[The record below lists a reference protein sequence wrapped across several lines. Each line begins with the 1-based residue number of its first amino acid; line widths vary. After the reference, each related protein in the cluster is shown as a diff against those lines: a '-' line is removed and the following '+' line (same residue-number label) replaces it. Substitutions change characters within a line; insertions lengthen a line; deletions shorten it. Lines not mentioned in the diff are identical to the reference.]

1 MEIGNQI
8 KQLRLRRGI
17 TQEAMAQHFGITP
30 QAVSKW
36 ERGAA
41 TPDISM
47 LPELSAYFGV
57 TIDELFA
64 LSDETRMDRIQNMIW
79 DVRYFDPAQVASER
93 TFLLEKGKREPEN
106 DKVYELLAEIELHL
120 AQEHRH
126 LAEDY
131 AKEALCRN
139 PASKAAHA
147 DLVEAMG
154 GRFGDWYVS
163 NHLRLIDF
171 YKEFVEAHPEVGR
184 AYLWLMDHLLDA
196 GRIEEAES
204 YCRRYQQVDDTFRS
218 LLYRGN
224 VLWHKGEKDR
234 AREVWAEMAETF
246 PDDWMVFLNLG
257 DISARIGEYDQAKQ
271 YYKTAIQIQSAP
283 RFTDAYE
290 SIAQVCELQGN
301 FQEAID
307 VLKEELEV
315 MRKEWNVT
323 SGETMDVVLRSITR
337 LEQKQK
343 KQAN

>member
-17 TQEAMAQHFGITP
+17 TQEAMAQHFGITA

-41 TPDISM
+41 TPDIGM

-64 LSDETRMDRIQNMIW
+64 LSDETRMERIQNMIW
-79 DVRYFDPAQVASER
+79 DVRYFDLAEVDTER
-93 TFLLEKGKREPEN
+93 RFLLEKGKREPEN

-120 AQEHRH
+120 ATEHRNI
-126 LAEDY
+126 AEEY
-131 AKEALCRN
+131 AKEAIRRN
-139 PASKAAHA
+139 PESKAAHA

-154 GRFGDWYVS
+154 GRYGDWYVS

-171 YKEFVEAHPEVGR
+171 YTEFVEAHPEVGR

-196 GRIEEAES
+196 GRIEEAEA

-218 LLYRGN
+218 LLYQGN
-224 VLWHKGEKDR
+224 VLWHKGEQDR
-234 AREVWAEMAETF
+234 AREVWAEMAEKF
-246 PDDWMVFLNLG
+246 SQDWMVFLNLG
-257 DISARIGEYDQAKQ
+257 DISARIGEYEQAKH
-271 YYKTAIQIQSAP
+271 YYKKAIRVQAAP

-301 FQEAID
+301 LQEAID

-315 MRKEWNVT
+315 QKTEWHVT
-323 SGETMDVVLRSITR
+323 TGETADVVRRNIAR
-337 LEQKQK
+337 LEK
-343 KQAN
+343 KLAALE